1 MATVDVFNFLP
12 DAVCVVDT
20 SGYLLRFNAIF
31 RSVVNLKDTS
41 PHDKIPN
48 FLDELI
54 HRESRPLFIDAFESL
69 LNDVRDTVE
78 NSFSLGLV
86 RTRLLNES
94 NSMRKISSK
103 INFAT
108 SICHFF

>member
-20 SGYLLRFNAIF
+20 SGCLLRLNAVF
-31 RSVVNLKDTS
+31 RSVVNIKDTC
-41 PHDKIPN
+41 PLDKTPN

-54 HRESRPLFIDAFESL
+54 HRESRSLFIDAFESL

-78 NSFSLGLV
+78 DNFSLGLV
-86 RTRLLNES
+86 RTRLLNDS
-94 NSMRKISSK
+94 NLMRKISHV
-103 INFAT
+103 IFFAIF
-108 SICHFF
+108 ICHFF